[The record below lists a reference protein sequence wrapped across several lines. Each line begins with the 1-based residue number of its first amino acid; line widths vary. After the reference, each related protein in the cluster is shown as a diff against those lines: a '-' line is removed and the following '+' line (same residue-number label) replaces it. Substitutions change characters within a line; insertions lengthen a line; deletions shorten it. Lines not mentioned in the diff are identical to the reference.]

1 MNFYIQNYPY
11 IFKENF
17 KFKFSH
23 SPLTITTDLIP
34 QILKFIKHQKIV
46 LSKIVGSIKSYTTQ
60 PAECNGRNGNSRLAH
75 LPKKA
80 SEIREKGARGR
91 RRRRRRVEPM
101 REVGKKSRRVK
112 VEMG

>member
-1 MNFYIQNYPY
+1 M
-11 IFKENF
+11 
-17 KFKFSH
+17 
-23 SPLTITTDLIP
+23 TITTDLIP

-91 RRRRRRVEPM
+91 RRRRRRVEAM